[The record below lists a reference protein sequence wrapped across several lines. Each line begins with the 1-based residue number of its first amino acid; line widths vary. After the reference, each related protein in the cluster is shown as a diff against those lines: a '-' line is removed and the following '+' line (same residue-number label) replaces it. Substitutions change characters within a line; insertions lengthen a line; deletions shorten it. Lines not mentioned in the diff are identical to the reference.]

1 MYQLGSN
8 IDIEH
13 THTPE
18 EETHYGDHSPGDSE
32 KTVRQYRKTGK
43 YKKKTEK
50 MTQDVKDIENTTA
63 KATKKTTSPR
73 IKLQE
78 VILDFSPEGQY
89 MYALDFTFR
98 SNTSRNLALDIEKKD
113 WRRVSRPFLRAFKRA
128 LNRLL
133 GENEKMTFQFGVQY
147 IGANNKGGSTLSHDG
162 LEYSRSQKKN
172 SFSTMWEDVEL
183 DSFYKYSDCEI
194 YGWYF

>member
-63 KATKKTTSPR
+63 KATKKNNITPYKASR
-73 IKLQE
+73 G
-78 VILDFSPEGQY
+78 DFRLFSG
-89 MYALDFTFR
+89 R
-98 SNTSRNLALDIEKKD
+98 SIHVCSGLY
-113 WRRVSRPFLRAFKRA
+113 
-128 LNRLL
+128 
-133 GENEKMTFQFGVQY
+133 VQ
-147 IGANNKGGSTLSHDG
+147 I
-162 LEYSRSQKKN
+162 
-172 SFSTMWEDVEL
+172 
-183 DSFYKYSDCEI
+183 
-194 YGWYF
+194 